1 MQTLYQDTWLD
12 IDHWNAVMYF
22 LPFVL
27 QDELYGDFEDLE
39 TGEAHKAKTGNKDK
53 AEVYKSNQFLKHY
66 HVICIW
72 QILVVLFIYCLFV
85 I

>member
-27 QDELYGDFEDLE
+27 LDELYGDFEDLE
-39 TGEAHKAKTGNKDK
+39 TGEAHKAKTRNKDK
-53 AEVYKSNQFLKHY
+53 AEV
-66 HVICIW
+66 
-72 QILVVLFIYCLFV
+72 
-85 I
+85 